1 MVTKYIENLSEEE
14 IMELSKKSR
23 VELEDDLNAV
33 FLAKNTAEDFVQHAT
48 EIAIKAFPYTED
60 ATAVAVIAQT
70 ISINY
75 LNNNLKL
82 FFERYMEQTTKD
94 KEP

>member
-1 MVTKYIENLSEEE
+1 MTAKYIEDLSEEE

-23 VELEDDLNAV
+23 MELEDDLNAV
-33 FLAKNTAEDFVQHAT
+33 FFAKKEAEDFVQHAT
-48 EIAIKAFPYTED
+48 KIAIKAFPHTED
-60 ATAVAVIAQT
+60 ATAVAVIAQV

-75 LNNNLKL
+75 LNNNLRL

-94 KEP
+94 QEP